1 MSWRDWIDHGIEA
14 QFNPRLA
21 VGDEAESWLNGWAE
35 ESLRRQVELG
45 GVFDIAYGA
54 HELMRFDC
62 APGDTLGCRSLSIF
76 MVAIGGRW
84 INQR

>member
-21 VGDEAESWLNGWAE
+21 VGDEAESWLNGWADA
-35 ESLRRQVELG
+35 SLRRQAELG

-54 HELMRFDC
+54 HNLMRFDY
-62 APGDTLGCRSLSIF
+62 APADATALPVI
-76 MVAIGGRW
+76 INIHGGYWRHW
-84 INQR
+84 INR

>member
-21 VGDEAESWLNGWAE
+21 VGDEAESWLNGWADA
-35 ESLRRQVELG
+35 SLRRQADLG

-54 HELMRFDC
+54 HHF
-62 APGDTLGCRSLSIF
+62 SLVDWLCNGQTSE
-76 MVAIGGRW
+76 GTKLHRW
-84 INQR
+84 IADR